1 MNNQLIR
8 FCFKEF
14 FFLFFGSTVLFCFVV
29 SKKKRKRRKSCVSFS
44 DRRKENQPFDS

>member
-8 FCFKEF
+8 FGFKEF
-14 FFLFFGSTVLFCFVV
+14 FFFFFGSTVLFCFVV